1 MRNSDSDFNLKRVVV
16 LALKLL
22 SSRDRKWL
30 VVMASI
36 QALIGLLDLVG
47 IVFLGALSSVVLNGL
62 SSRSYGDRLGQ
73 FLALLKIENNDFNFQ
88 ILFLAS
94 VAIGAIFSRI
104 LLSVYLSRRILT
116 FLSIRSA
123 YVSRRLFQ
131 KMLEEGLDFI
141 KRRTAL
147 NSQFAINRGIDLI
160 MVGCLGILMTLLAD
174 ALSLTF
180 IFFGLLVID
189 PKFAL
194 ALVLA
199 FSLLGTLLHVVLRKK
214 TERVARDKTTFEIA
228 SNQKIQDTLLTFR
241 EVHVRNQQS
250 LAIREF
256 SELRL
261 KSAKAIADSMF
272 LPSVP
277 KFVFESTVIVAAV
290 FMGLFQ
296 LLANDVFRAISTLT
310 IFLAAGTRV
319 APGMLRIQQGF
330 MALKSNLGQTSPTL
344 EILTE
349 LKINN
354 LDSLNIRARTPL
366 ISPTKSNAKN
376 LISFENVNYERSTS
390 PRFLLKDLTFF
401 VRKGEFVALT
411 GRSGS
416 GKSTIIDLMLG
427 LLEPTTG
434 KISIRGLSPR
444 LAISEFQNEISYIPQ
459 DVHIFPGTVRENIQV
474 GMGDQEVSD
483 SKIWKVLSQVQLK
496 NHIKSMS
503 KGLDSQLGEFGNVLS
518 GGQRQRI
525 GIARALLSSPKI
537 LVMDESTSALD
548 SETEDSILKV
558 LKNLQPRLTIVAIA
572 HKLSTLVNSD
582 RIIYVAEGRIEA
594 QGTFKEVLKNH
605 AGFKRQIKTLK
616 N

>member
-354 LDSLNIRARTPL
+354 LDSLNIRASTPL

>member
-1 MRNSDSDFNLKRVVV
+1 
-16 LALKLL
+16 
-22 SSRDRKWL
+22 
-30 VVMASI
+30 
-36 QALIGLLDLVG
+36 
-47 IVFLGALSSVVLNGL
+47 
-62 SSRSYGDRLGQ
+62 
-73 FLALLKIENNDFNFQ
+73 LLKIENNDFNFQ

-390 PRFLLKDLTFF
+390 PRFLL
-401 VRKGEFVALT
+401 T

-616 N
+616 NYSFESDWFANLRS

>member
-22 SSRDRKWL
+22 SPRDRKWL
-30 VVMASI
+30 AVMASI

-123 YVSRRLFQ
+123 HVSRRLFQ

-147 NSQFAINRGIDLI
+147 NSQFAINRGLDLI

-174 ALSLTF
+174 ALSLAF

-194 ALVLA
+194 ALALA
-199 FSLLGTLLHVVLRKK
+199 FSFLGTLLHLVLRKK

-330 MALKSNLGQTSPTL
+330 MALKSNLGQTAPTR

-349 LKINN
+349 LNINN
-354 LDSLNIRARTPL
+354 LDSLNTRAKTPR

-444 LAISEFQNEISYIPQ
+444 LAISEFQHEISYIPQ

-474 GMGDQEVSD
+474 GMGDQEVPD
-483 SKIWKVLSQVQLK
+483 SKIWKVLSQVQLESHVK
-496 NHIKSMS
+496 LMS
-503 KGLDSQLGEFGNVLS
+503 QGLDSQLGEFGNVLS

-548 SETEDSILKV
+548 SETENSILEV

-572 HKLSTLVNSD
+572 HRLSTLAKSD
-582 RIIYVAEGRIEA
+582 RIIYVAGGKIEA
-594 QGTFKEVLKNH
+594 QGTFKEVLENH

>member
-1 MRNSDSDFNLKRVVV
+1 
-16 LALKLL
+16 
-22 SSRDRKWL
+22 
-30 VVMASI
+30 
-36 QALIGLLDLVG
+36 
-47 IVFLGALSSVVLNGL
+47 
-62 SSRSYGDRLGQ
+62 
-73 FLALLKIENNDFNFQ
+73 
-88 ILFLAS
+88 
-94 VAIGAIFSRI
+94 
-104 LLSVYLSRRILT
+104 
-116 FLSIRSA
+116 
-123 YVSRRLFQ
+123 
-131 KMLEEGLDFI
+131 LDFI

>member
-1 MRNSDSDFNLKRVVV
+1 MPKSNSVFSLKQVVV
-16 LALKLL
+16 LALRLL

-30 VVMASI
+30 TVMASL

-73 FLALLKIENNDFNFQ
+73 FLELLKIDNNDFNAQ
-88 ILFLAS
+88 ILILAS
-94 VAIGAIFSRI
+94 VAIGALFSRI
-104 LLSVYLSRRILT
+104 LLSIHLSRRILT

-123 YVSRRLFQ
+123 HVSRRLFQ
-131 KMLEEGLDFI
+131 KILEEGLDFI
-141 KRRTAL
+141 KRRTVL

-160 MVGCLGILMTLLAD
+160 IVGCLGILMTLLAD
-174 ALSLTF
+174 AISLVF

-189 PKFAL
+189 PKLAL
-194 ALVLA
+194 ALLLA
-199 FSLLGTLLHVVLRKK
+199 FSSLGTVLNVALRKN
-214 TERVARDKTTFEIA
+214 TLRIARDKTTFEIA
-228 SNQKIQDTLLTFR
+228 SNQKIQDTILTFR

-250 LAIREF
+250 VAIREF

-277 KFVFESTVIVAAV
+277 KFVFESSVIVAAV
-290 FMGLFQ
+290 FIGLFQ

-330 MALKSNLGQTSPTL
+330 MSLKSNVGQISPTL

-349 LKINN
+349 LKIDN
-354 LDSLNIRARTPL
+354 LNSLDVRAKTPRF
-366 ISPTKSNAKN
+366 STTKSNAKN
-376 LISFENVNYERSTS
+376 LINFENVSYERSTS
-390 PRFLLKDLTFF
+390 PRFLLKDLTFS

-416 GKSTIIDLMLG
+416 GKSTMIDLMLG

-434 KISIRGLSPR
+434 EISIRGLPPR
-444 LAISEFQNEISYIPQ
+444 LAIIEFQNEITYIPQ
-459 DVHIFPGTVRENIQV
+459 DVHIFPGSVRENIQI
-474 GMGDQEVSD
+474 GMADQKVHD
-483 SKIWKVLSQVQLK
+483 SKIWRVLSQVQLESHVK
-496 NHIKSMS
+496 AMS
-503 KGLDSQLGEFGNVLS
+503 QGLDSQLGEFGNVLS
-518 GGQRQRI
+518 GGQKQRI

-548 SETEDSILKV
+548 TETENSILEV
-558 LKNLQPRLTIVAIA
+558 LKNLQPRLTIVAIV
-572 HKLSTLVNSD
+572 HRLSTLANSD
-582 RIIYVAEGRIEA
+582 RIIYLAEGRIEA

-605 AGFKRQIKTLK
+605 AGLRRQIKTLK
-616 N
+616 Y

>member
-30 VVMASI
+30 VVIASI

-354 LDSLNIRARTPL
+354 LDSLNIRASTPL

>member
-1 MRNSDSDFNLKRVVV
+1 M
-16 LALKLL
+16 
-22 SSRDRKWL
+22 
-30 VVMASI
+30 
-36 QALIGLLDLVG
+36 
-47 IVFLGALSSVVLNGL
+47 
-62 SSRSYGDRLGQ
+62 
-73 FLALLKIENNDFNFQ
+73 
-88 ILFLAS
+88 
-94 VAIGAIFSRI
+94 
-104 LLSVYLSRRILT
+104 
-116 FLSIRSA
+116 
-123 YVSRRLFQ
+123 
-131 KMLEEGLDFI
+131 
-141 KRRTAL
+141 
-147 NSQFAINRGIDLI
+147 
-160 MVGCLGILMTLLAD
+160 
-174 ALSLTF
+174 
-180 IFFGLLVID
+180 
-189 PKFAL
+189 
-194 ALVLA
+194 
-199 FSLLGTLLHVVLRKK
+199 
-214 TERVARDKTTFEIA
+214 
-228 SNQKIQDTLLTFR
+228 
-241 EVHVRNQQS
+241 
-250 LAIREF
+250 
-256 SELRL
+256 
-261 KSAKAIADSMF
+261 
-272 LPSVP
+272 
-277 KFVFESTVIVAAV
+277 
-290 FMGLFQ
+290 
-296 LLANDVFRAISTLT
+296 
-310 IFLAAGTRV
+310 
-319 APGMLRIQQGF
+319 
-330 MALKSNLGQTSPTL
+330 
-344 EILTE
+344 
-349 LKINN
+349 
-354 LDSLNIRARTPL
+354 
-366 ISPTKSNAKN
+366 
-376 LISFENVNYERSTS
+376 
-390 PRFLLKDLTFF
+390 TFF

-503 KGLDSQLGEFGNVLS
+503 KGLDYQLGEFGNVLS

-594 QGTFKEVLKNH
+594 QGTFKEVLKNN

>member
-22 SSRDRKWL
+22 SPRDRKWL
-30 VVMASI
+30 AVMASI

-123 YVSRRLFQ
+123 HVSRRLFQ

-174 ALSLTF
+174 ALSLAF

-194 ALVLA
+194 ALALA
-199 FSLLGTLLHVVLRKK
+199 FSFLGTLLHLVLRKK

-330 MALKSNLGQTSPTL
+330 MALKSNLGQTAPTR

-349 LKINN
+349 LNINN
-354 LDSLNIRARTPL
+354 LDSLNTRAKTPR

-444 LAISEFQNEISYIPQ
+444 LAISEFQHEISYIPQ

-474 GMGDQEVSD
+474 GMGDQEVPD
-483 SKIWKVLSQVQLK
+483 SKIWKVLSQVQLE
-496 NHIKSMS
+496 NHVKLMS
-503 KGLDSQLGEFGNVLS
+503 QGLDSQLGEFGNVLS

-548 SETEDSILKV
+548 SETENSILEV

-572 HKLSTLVNSD
+572 HRLSTLANSD
-582 RIIYVAEGRIEA
+582 RIIYVAGGRIEA
-594 QGTFKEVLKNH
+594 QGTFKEVLENH

>member
-503 KGLDSQLGEFGNVLS
+503 EGLDSQLGEFGNVLS

>member
-36 QALIGLLDLVG
+36 QASIGLLDLVG

-73 FLALLKIENNDFNFQ
+73 FLVLLKIENNDFNFQ

-123 YVSRRLFQ
+123 HVSRRLFQ

-228 SNQKIQDTLLTFR
+228 SNQKVQDTLLTFR

-483 SKIWKVLSQVQLK
+483 SKIWRVLSQVQLK

>member
-123 YVSRRLFQ
+123 HVSRRMFQ

-174 ALSLTF
+174 VLSLTF

-354 LDSLNIRARTPL
+354 LDSLNIRASTPL

-503 KGLDSQLGEFGNVLS
+503 EGLDSQLGEFGNVLS

>member
-1 MRNSDSDFNLKRVVV
+1 
-16 LALKLL
+16 
-22 SSRDRKWL
+22 
-30 VVMASI
+30 
-36 QALIGLLDLVG
+36 
-47 IVFLGALSSVVLNGL
+47 
-62 SSRSYGDRLGQ
+62 
-73 FLALLKIENNDFNFQ
+73 
-88 ILFLAS
+88 
-94 VAIGAIFSRI
+94 
-104 LLSVYLSRRILT
+104 
-116 FLSIRSA
+116 
-123 YVSRRLFQ
+123 
-131 KMLEEGLDFI
+131 
-141 KRRTAL
+141 
-147 NSQFAINRGIDLI
+147 
-160 MVGCLGILMTLLAD
+160 
-174 ALSLTF
+174 
-180 IFFGLLVID
+180 
-189 PKFAL
+189 
-194 ALVLA
+194 
-199 FSLLGTLLHVVLRKK
+199 
-214 TERVARDKTTFEIA
+214 
-228 SNQKIQDTLLTFR
+228 
-241 EVHVRNQQS
+241 VRNQQS

-330 MALKSNLGQTSPTL
+330 MALKSNLGQTAPTR

-349 LKINN
+349 LNINN
-354 LDSLNIRARTPL
+354 LDSLNTRAKTPR

-444 LAISEFQNEISYIPQ
+444 LAISEFQHEISYIPQ

-474 GMGDQEVSD
+474 GMGDQEVPD
-483 SKIWKVLSQVQLK
+483 SKIWKVLSQVQLE
-496 NHIKSMS
+496 NHVKLMS
-503 KGLDSQLGEFGNVLS
+503 QGLDSQLGEFGNVLS

-548 SETEDSILKV
+548 SETENSILEV

-572 HKLSTLVNSD
+572 HRLSTLANSD
-582 RIIYVAEGRIEA
+582 RIIYVAGGRIEA
-594 QGTFKEVLKNH
+594 QGTFKEVLENH

>member
-73 FLALLKIENNDFNFQ
+73 FLVLLKIENNDFNFQ

-123 YVSRRLFQ
+123 HVSRRLFQ

-228 SNQKIQDTLLTFR
+228 SNQKVQDTLLTFR

-483 SKIWKVLSQVQLK
+483 SKIWRVLSQVQLK

>member
-22 SSRDRKWL
+22 SPRDRKWL
-30 VVMASI
+30 AVMASI

-123 YVSRRLFQ
+123 HVSRRLFQ

-174 ALSLTF
+174 ALSLAF

-194 ALVLA
+194 ALALA
-199 FSLLGTLLHVVLRKK
+199 FSFLGTLLHLVLRKK

-330 MALKSNLGQTSPTL
+330 MALKSNLGQTAPTR

-349 LKINN
+349 LNINN
-354 LDSLNIRARTPL
+354 LDSLNTRAKTPR

-444 LAISEFQNEISYIPQ
+444 LAISEFQHEISYIPQ

-474 GMGDQEVSD
+474 GMGDQEVPD
-483 SKIWKVLSQVQLK
+483 SKIWKVLSQVQLESHVK
-496 NHIKSMS
+496 LMS
-503 KGLDSQLGEFGNVLS
+503 QGLDSQLGEFGNVLS

-548 SETEDSILKV
+548 SETENSILEV

-572 HKLSTLVNSD
+572 HRLSTLAKSD
-582 RIIYVAEGRIEA
+582 RIIYVAGGKIEA
-594 QGTFKEVLKNH
+594 QGTFKEVLENH

>member
-1 MRNSDSDFNLKRVVV
+1 
-16 LALKLL
+16 
-22 SSRDRKWL
+22 
-30 VVMASI
+30 MASI

-88 ILFLAS
+88 VLFLAS
-94 VAIGAIFSRI
+94 IAIGAIFSRI

-116 FLSIRSA
+116 FLSIRSSH
-123 YVSRRLFQ
+123 VSRRLFQ
-131 KMLEEGLDFI
+131 NILEEGLDFI

-174 ALSLTF
+174 ALSLAF

-199 FSLLGTLLHVVLRKK
+199 FSFLGTLLHVVLRKK
-214 TERVARDKTTFEIA
+214 IERVARDKTTFEIA

-354 LDSLNIRARTPL
+354 LDSLNTRARTPL
-366 ISPTKSNAKN
+366 INPTKSNTKN

-503 KGLDSQLGEFGNVLS
+503 EGLDSQLGEFGNVLS

-525 GIARALLSSPKI
+525 GIARALYRNPDI
-537 LVMDESTSALD
+537 LILDESTNALD
-548 SETEDSILKV
+548 EENEEEILNFLVKEFDKKIIIFCTHKKEILKYCNKILEV
-558 LKNLQPRLTIVAIA
+558 KN
-572 HKLSTLVNSD
+572 STV
-582 RIIYVAEGRIEA
+582 
-594 QGTFKEVLKNH
+594 K
-605 AGFKRQIKTLK
+605 IK
-616 N
+616 

>member
-1 MRNSDSDFNLKRVVV
+1 MHNSNSGFSLKRLLVI
-16 LALKLL
+16 ALKLL
-22 SSRDRKWL
+22 SPRDRGWL
-30 VVMASI
+30 IVIASL

-62 SSRSYGDRLGQ
+62 KSRSYGDRLGQ
-73 FLALLKIENNDFNFQ
+73 FLALLKIENNDLNFQ

-94 VAIGAIFSRI
+94 VAIVAIFSRI
-104 LLSVYLSRRILT
+104 LLSVYSSRRILR

-123 YVSRRLFQ
+123 QVSRKIFQ
-131 KMLEEGLDFI
+131 KVLEEGLDFI

-147 NSQFAINRGIDLI
+147 NTQFAINRGIDLM

-174 ALSLTF
+174 ALSLSF
-180 IFFGLLVID
+180 IFVGLLVID
-189 PKFAL
+189 LKFAL
-194 ALVLA
+194 ALLLA
-199 FSLLGTLLHVVLRKK
+199 FTFLGTLLHIALRKK
-214 TERVARDKTTFEIA
+214 TERVARDRITFEIA

-296 LLANDVFRAISTLT
+296 LLANDFFRAISTLT

-330 MALKSNLGQTSPTL
+330 MSLKFNSGLTSPTL
-344 EILTE
+344 EILSE
-349 LKINN
+349 LKIEN
-354 LDSLNIRARTPL
+354 LNSLSVRTKIPQMNL
-366 ISPTKSNAKN
+366 TKSNSKN
-376 LISFENVNYERSTS
+376 LINFENVNYERSTS
-390 PRFLLKDLTFF
+390 PKFVLKNLTFS
-401 VRKGEFVALT
+401 VGKGEFVALT

-416 GKSTIIDLMLG
+416 GKSTMIDLMLG

-434 KISIRGLSPR
+434 EISIRGLPPR
-444 LAISEFQNEISYIPQ
+444 IAIIEFQHEISYIPQ
-459 DVHIFPGTVRENIQV
+459 DVYIFPGSVRENIQV
-474 GMGDQEVSD
+474 GMAGQKVRDRD
-483 SKIWKVLSQVQLK
+483 IWKVLSQVQLES
-496 NHIKSMS
+496 HVKSMS
-503 KGLDSQLGEFGNVLS
+503 QGLDSQLGEFGSVLS
-518 GGQRQRI
+518 GGEKQRI
-525 GIARALLSSPKI
+525 GIARALISRPKI

-548 SETEDSILKV
+548 SETEKSILEF
-558 LKNLQPRLTIVAIA
+558 LRNLQPRLTIVAIA
-572 HKLSTLVNSD
+572 HRLSILADAD
-582 RIIYVAEGRIEA
+582 RIIYLAGGRIKA
-594 QGTFKEVLKNH
+594 QGTFEEISKNH
-605 AGFKRQIKTLK
+605 AGFRRQIYTLRS
-616 N
+616 

>member
-22 SSRDRKWL
+22 SPRDRKWL
-30 VVMASI
+30 AVMASI

-123 YVSRRLFQ
+123 HVSRRLFQ

-174 ALSLTF
+174 ALSLAF

-194 ALVLA
+194 ALALA
-199 FSLLGTLLHVVLRKK
+199 FSFLGTLLHIVLRKK

-330 MALKSNLGQTSPTL
+330 MALKSNLGQTAPTR

-349 LKINN
+349 LNINN
-354 LDSLNIRARTPL
+354 LDSLNTRAKTPR

-444 LAISEFQNEISYIPQ
+444 LAISEFQHEISYIPQ

-474 GMGDQEVSD
+474 GMGDQEVPD
-483 SKIWKVLSQVQLK
+483 SKIWKVLSQVQLE
-496 NHIKSMS
+496 NHVKLMS
-503 KGLDSQLGEFGNVLS
+503 QGLDSQLGEFGNVLS

-548 SETEDSILKV
+548 SETENSILEV

-572 HKLSTLVNSD
+572 HRLSTLANSD
-582 RIIYVAEGRIEA
+582 RIIYVAGGRIEA
-594 QGTFKEVLKNH
+594 QGTFKEVLENH

>member
-123 YVSRRLFQ
+123 HVSRRMFQ

>member
-30 VVMASI
+30 VVIASI

-123 YVSRRLFQ
+123 HVSRRMFQ

-174 ALSLTF
+174 DLSLTF

>member
-123 YVSRRLFQ
+123 HVSRRMFQ

-354 LDSLNIRARTPL
+354 LDSLNIRASTPL

>member
-1 MRNSDSDFNLKRVVV
+1 MRNNDSDFNLKRVVV

-30 VVMASI
+30 AVMASL

-123 YVSRRLFQ
+123 NVSRRLFQ

-147 NSQFAINRGIDLI
+147 NSQFAINRGVDLI

-174 ALSLTF
+174 ALSLAF
-180 IFFGLLVID
+180 ILFGLLVID

-199 FSLLGTLLHVVLRKK
+199 FSSLGTLLHVVLRKK

-228 SNQKIQDTLLTFR
+228 SNQKVQDTLLTFR

-296 LLANDVFRAISTLT
+296 FFANDVFRAISTLT

-354 LDSLNIRARTPL
+354 LDSLNIRAKTPR
-366 ISPTKSNAKN
+366 ISPAKSNAKN

-401 VRKGEFVALT
+401 VRKGEFVSLT

-444 LAISEFQNEISYIPQ
+444 LAISEFQHEISYIPQ

-474 GMGDQEVSD
+474 GMGDQEMPD
-483 SKIWKVLSQVQLK
+483 SKIWKVLSQVQLEK
-496 NHIKSMS
+496 HVKSMS
-503 KGLDSQLGEFGNVLS
+503 QGLDSQLGEFGNVLS

-548 SETEDSILKV
+548 SETEKSILEV

-572 HKLSTLVNSD
+572 HRLSTLANSD
-582 RIIYVAEGRIEA
+582 RIIYVTEGRIEA
-594 QGTFKEVLKNH
+594 QGTFREVLKNH
-605 AGFKRQIKTLK
+605 AGFSRQIKTLK
-616 N
+616 I

>member
-1 MRNSDSDFNLKRVVV
+1 MPNANSVFSLKQVVI
-16 LALKLL
+16 LALRLL

-30 VVMASI
+30 TVMASL

-73 FLALLKIENNDFNFQ
+73 FLEFLKIDNNDFNFQ
-88 ILFLAS
+88 ILILAS
-94 VAIGAIFSRI
+94 VAIGVLFSRI
-104 LLSVYLSRRILT
+104 LLSIYLSRRILT

-123 YVSRRLFQ
+123 HVSRRLFQ
-131 KMLEEGLDFI
+131 KILEEGLDFI

-160 MVGCLGILMTLLAD
+160 IVGCLGILMTLLAD
-174 ALSLTF
+174 VLSLVF

-189 PKFAL
+189 PKLAL
-194 ALVLA
+194 ALLLA
-199 FSLLGTLLHVVLRKK
+199 FSSLGTVLHVALRKK

-228 SNQKIQDTLLTFR
+228 SNQKIQDTILTFR

-250 LAIREF
+250 VAIREF
-256 SELRL
+256 SDLRL

-277 KFVFESTVIVAAV
+277 KFVFESSVIVAAV

-330 MALKSNLGQTSPTL
+330 MSLKSNVGQTSPTL

-349 LKINN
+349 LKIDN
-354 LDSLNIRARTPL
+354 LNSLDVRAKTPRF
-366 ISPTKSNAKN
+366 ITTKSNAKN
-376 LISFENVNYERSTS
+376 LINFENVSYERSTS
-390 PRFLLKDLTFF
+390 PRFLLKDLTFS

-416 GKSTIIDLMLG
+416 GKSTMIDLMLG

-434 KISIRGLSPR
+434 EISIRGLPPR
-444 LAISEFQNEISYIPQ
+444 LAIIEFQNEISYIPQ
-459 DVHIFPGTVRENIQV
+459 DVHIFPGSVRENIQI
-474 GMGDQEVSD
+474 GMADHKVHD
-483 SKIWKVLSQVQLK
+483 SKIWRVLSQVQLESHVK
-496 NHIKSMS
+496 AMS
-503 KGLDSQLGEFGNVLS
+503 QGLDSQLGEFGNVLS
-518 GGQRQRI
+518 GGQKQRI

-548 SETEDSILKV
+548 TETENSILEV
-558 LKNLQPRLTIVAIA
+558 LKNLQPRLTIVAIV
-572 HKLSTLVNSD
+572 HRLSTLANSD
-582 RIIYVAEGRIEA
+582 RIIYLAEGRIEA

-605 AGFKRQIKTLK
+605 AGLRRQIKTLK

>member
-1 MRNSDSDFNLKRVVV
+1 M
-16 LALKLL
+16 
-22 SSRDRKWL
+22 
-30 VVMASI
+30 
-36 QALIGLLDLVG
+36 
-47 IVFLGALSSVVLNGL
+47 
-62 SSRSYGDRLGQ
+62 
-73 FLALLKIENNDFNFQ
+73 
-88 ILFLAS
+88 
-94 VAIGAIFSRI
+94 
-104 LLSVYLSRRILT
+104 
-116 FLSIRSA
+116 
-123 YVSRRLFQ
+123 
-131 KMLEEGLDFI
+131 DFI

-272 LPSVP
+272 LQSVP

-296 LLANDVFRAISTLT
+296 LLANDVFSAISTLT

-354 LDSLNIRARTPL
+354 LD
-366 ISPTKSNAKN
+366 
-376 LISFENVNYERSTS
+376 
-390 PRFLLKDLTFF
+390 
-401 VRKGEFVALT
+401 
-411 GRSGS
+411 
-416 GKSTIIDLMLG
+416 
-427 LLEPTTG
+427 
-434 KISIRGLSPR
+434 
-444 LAISEFQNEISYIPQ
+444 
-459 DVHIFPGTVRENIQV
+459 
-474 GMGDQEVSD
+474 
-483 SKIWKVLSQVQLK
+483 
-496 NHIKSMS
+496 
-503 KGLDSQLGEFGNVLS
+503 
-518 GGQRQRI
+518 
-525 GIARALLSSPKI
+525 
-537 LVMDESTSALD
+537 
-548 SETEDSILKV
+548 
-558 LKNLQPRLTIVAIA
+558 
-572 HKLSTLVNSD
+572 
-582 RIIYVAEGRIEA
+582 
-594 QGTFKEVLKNH
+594 
-605 AGFKRQIKTLK
+605 
-616 N
+616 